1 MASNNEKTV
10 LDIAVTALRDEG
22 FPGPQSFIFLTRYAA
37 LKEDYALLKLV
48 GNTLETLDN
57 MPASAALAYAMGEYF
72 QAAASVGDR
81 GLSRDVSAESAAF
94 CLPAADYVL
103 NSCDREDRTLAA
115 AYAKCARS
123 FGREDYMERAIGL
136 LSDGELAARN
146 TAFSALAYTELYRA
160 TFNPL
165 YLETANAMADII
177 EKNFHSAFNSADVYD
192 LEQPSVNSAVAL
204 MYDEL
209 SRLSTTPES
218 YAKRSAAAEK
228 QNSFIRKLAERYPEG
243 VTFGLCALLAEE
255 FEPKTVV
262 CRFTGNEL
270 PRPFLSLL
278 SFYSPVTELMAE
290 PDATGEPGANIE
302 NSDNSARTDTGAKCA
317 KYFLLNKG
325 ILEHIKNL

>member
-1 MASNNEKTV
+1 M
-10 LDIAVTALRDEG
+10 
-22 FPGPQSFIFLTRYAA
+22 
-37 LKEDYALLKLV
+37 
-48 GNTLETLDN
+48 
-57 MPASAALAYAMGEYF
+57 
-72 QAAASVGDR
+72 
-81 GLSRDVSAESAAF
+81 
-94 CLPAADYVL
+94 
-103 NSCDREDRTLAA
+103 
-115 AYAKCARS
+115 
-123 FGREDYMERAIGL
+123 
-136 LSDGELAARN
+136 
-146 TAFSALAYTELYRA
+146 
-160 TFNPL
+160 
-165 YLETANAMADII
+165 
-177 EKNFHSAFNSADVYD
+177 YD

-209 SRLSTTPES
+209 ARLSTTPES

-302 NSDNSARTDTGAKCA
+302 NSDNSTRTYTGEKCA

>member
-103 NSCDREDRTLAA
+103 NSCDREDRMLAA

-146 TAFSALAYTELYRA
+146 TAFSALVYTELYRA

-177 EKNFHSAFNSADVYD
+177 EKNFHC
-192 LEQPSVNSAVAL
+192 LQ
-204 MYDEL
+204 
-209 SRLSTTPES
+209 
-218 YAKRSAAAEK
+218 
-228 QNSFIRKLAERYPEG
+228 
-243 VTFGLCALLAEE
+243 FGGC
-255 FEPKTVV
+255 V
-262 CRFTGNEL
+262 R
-270 PRPFLSLL
+270 
-278 SFYSPVTELMAE
+278 
-290 PDATGEPGANIE
+290 PGAALCQQRCR
-302 NSDNSARTDTGAKCA
+302 SDV
-317 KYFLLNKG
+317 
-325 ILEHIKNL
+325 